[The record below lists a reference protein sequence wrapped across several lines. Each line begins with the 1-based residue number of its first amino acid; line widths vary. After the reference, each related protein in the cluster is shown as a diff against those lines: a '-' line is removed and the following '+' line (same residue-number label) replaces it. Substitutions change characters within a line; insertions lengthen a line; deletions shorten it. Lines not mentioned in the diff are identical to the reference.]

1 MPAMRFCFVLLLS
14 VCFVLCV
21 SCAKNCPHSKGDKS
35 LARMCAVRELL
46 WGWLNVTNK
55 TAVRAEKVMQNAT
68 ALRDRA
74 NTVETKA
81 KGSLKMAQ
89 DVMERLQKIKFEK
102 ITTVDRA
109 MRMLEHVIARV
120 NTSREEAVKAEKN
133 ANESM
138 KAAVNGYGVIFRA
151 AKTVLNR
158 AEGGSTSYEMTSK
171 EINDI
176 KVNGLCHEDVLVSK
190 NLSAVAD
197 KLDVTKNLSKWK
209 NETLELLNS
218 TYDKIT
224 QNESTCHFTFSD
236 AVKFKC
242 VEDAVD
248 GAVKELEVSLEEFDK
263 ADLALKEA
271 EKNVTNATREA
282 EVVNATMLGR
292 FKKNG
297 EKLCGMIGRHAEL
310 STQLRATVEHLENAK
325 HQATSKM
332 SDTKNLIS
340 NAAETNKVVQT
351 VAGAISRLLKTKPLP
366 LSSSGALFASQNITS
381 ANESVKRFKD
391 TASVLAQNAASA
403 NKSAADVESHTKS
416 SKEILERVNN
426 QPIARLNGTEIN
438 VSSLSA
444 DECNKTFFEV
454 LGKSWDVAFER
465 ALGIN
470 DTALLE
476 TSDELEQLE
485 AKIKLMES
493 ILTKINKS
501 MDDIAATMSNAVQF
515 EEKAKT
521 AAADAVAD
529 VLRSLME
536 EVCAS
541 ATELHKLHMDTDGFK
556 GRAVTLRTNVS
567 EESRRA
573 EAAWRNATAN
583 SEMPQDVEDGFTH
596 ASRGVVVL
604 EKQLQR
610 VNAQYARVT
619 TGLSEGLK
627 ITEDRDAKSHIA
639 VVNFVCD
646 VGSNLTALSLPSVCD
661 GDRIAELVRSLMK
674 DKGTMLNSS
683 SVIVALGELAAKV
696 KERVTAGREQM
707 KKVVSSAADAQA
719 AVEEA
724 IRRARDAD
732 AGRRCTPL
740 HRQLLKVLRHI
751 W

>member
-1 MPAMRFCFVLLLS
+1 
-14 VCFVLCV
+14 
-21 SCAKNCPHSKGDKS
+21 
-35 LARMCAVRELL
+35 
-46 WGWLNVTNK
+46 
-55 TAVRAEKVMQNAT
+55 
-68 ALRDRA
+68 
-74 NTVETKA
+74 
-81 KGSLKMAQ
+81 
-89 DVMERLQKIKFEK
+89 
-102 ITTVDRA
+102 
-109 MRMLEHVIARV
+109 
-120 NTSREEAVKAEKN
+120 
-133 ANESM
+133 
-138 KAAVNGYGVIFRA
+138 
-151 AKTVLNR
+151 
-158 AEGGSTSYEMTSK
+158 
-171 EINDI
+171 
-176 KVNGLCHEDVLVSK
+176 
-190 NLSAVAD
+190 
-197 KLDVTKNLSKWK
+197 
-209 NETLELLNS
+209 
-218 TYDKIT
+218 
-224 QNESTCHFTFSD
+224 
-236 AVKFKC
+236 
-242 VEDAVD
+242 
-248 GAVKELEVSLEEFDK
+248 
-263 ADLALKEA
+263 
-271 EKNVTNATREA
+271 
-282 EVVNATMLGR
+282 MLGR

-297 EKLCGMIGRHAEL
+297 EALCGMIGRHAEL
-310 STQLRATVEHLENAK
+310 STQLRATVEHLGGTK
-325 HQATSKM
+325 QQVTSKV
-332 SDTKNLIS
+332 SDTEDLLA
-340 NAAETNKVVQT
+340 NATETNKVVQT
-351 VAGAISRLLKTKPLP
+351 VAGAISRLLKAGSLS
-366 LSSSGALFASQNITS
+366 LSSSGALFASRNITS
-381 ANESVKRFKD
+381 ANESVKRLKD

-646 VGSNLTALSLPSVCD
+646 VG
-661 GDRIAELVRSLMK
+661 
-674 DKGTMLNSS
+674 
-683 SVIVALGELAAKV
+683 
-696 KERVTAGREQM
+696 
-707 KKVVSSAADAQA
+707 
-719 AVEEA
+719 
-724 IRRARDAD
+724 
-732 AGRRCTPL
+732 
-740 HRQLLKVLRHI
+740 
-751 W
+751 